1 MIPIKNLFFILCYA
15 WGRLDE
21 GELVSASVDEVKTP
35 QDLLAR
41 ILINGANRVL
51 KDGLD
56 RGYLEFAEES
66 SSLRGKIDFSTSI
79 SRLLFEQ
86 AKAATFVDELSHNI
100 LHNQILKTTL
110 LSLSNSDLVDA
121 KLRPELAR
129 LVRKFNDVDL
139 IRLTASV
146 FKRVKIH
153 QNNSFYAFLTN
164 VCELVFLQGTPSSE
178 IGNIKIR
185 DFSRDEVKM
194 RKVFQDFVF
203 NFYKLNQKE
212 YSVSSPELKWGAVG
226 DYESLKYLPVM
237 RTDVT
242 LSSPSRKII
251 LDTKYYKE
259 AFQFNFGKKSIQSEH
274 LYQLNAYLDSA
285 QRTVKEGQ
293 KIDGI
298 LLYPATNDEFIIE
311 FELREH
317 SVVVAAI
324 DMRQDSIQIS
334 QRLMNLLMAS
344 ESA

>member
-21 GELVSASVDEVKTP
+21 GELVSASLDEVNTP

-86 AKAATFVDELSHNI
+86 AKAATFIDELSHNI

-121 KLRPELAR
+121 KLRSELAR
-129 LVRKFNDVDL
+129 LVRKFNDVDS
-139 IRLTASV
+139 IRLTPSV
-146 FKRVKIH
+146 FKRVQIH

-164 VCELVFLQGTPSSE
+164 VCELVYLQGTPSSE
-178 IGNIKIR
+178 IGNMKIR

-212 YSVSSPELKWGAVG
+212 YSVASERLTWGAIG
-226 DYESLKYLPVM
+226 DEDALRHLPNM
-237 RTDVT
+237 YTDVS
-242 LSSPSRKII
+242 LSSSTRKII
-251 LDTKYYKE
+251 LDTKYYAE
-259 AFQFNFGKKSIQSEH
+259 AFQSNWGKQSFHSSH
-274 LYQLNAYLDSA
+274 LYQLNTYLDSA
-285 QRTVKEGQ
+285 QRASNDGRRL
-293 KIDGI
+293 DGI
-298 LLYPATNDEFIIE
+298 LLYPATNDEFTFK

-317 SVVVAAI
+317 SIIVAAL
-324 DMRQDSIQIS
+324 DMRQDSSLIS
-334 QRLMNLLMAS
+334 ERMLRLLD
-344 ESA
+344 

>member
-21 GELVSASVDEVKTP
+21 GELVSASVDEVNTP

-41 ILINGANRVL
+41 ILINGSNRLL

-66 SSLRGKIDFSTSI
+66 SSLRGKIDFSASI

-86 AKAATFVDELSHNI
+86 AKASTFVDELSHNI

-110 LSLSNSDLVDA
+110 LSLSNSDLVDS
-121 KLRPELAR
+121 KLRSELAR
-129 LVRKFNDVDL
+129 LVRKFNGVDL

-146 FKRVKIH
+146 FKRVQIH

-164 VCELVFLQGTPSSE
+164 VCELVYLQGTPNSE
-178 IGNIKIR
+178 IGNTKIR

-212 YSVSSPELKWGAVG
+212 YSVTSERLTWGAHG
-226 DYESLKYLPVM
+226 DEDALKLLPNM
-237 RTDVT
+237 YTDVS
-242 LSSPSRKII
+242 LSSPTKKII
-251 LDTKYYKE
+251 LDTKYYAE
-259 AFQFNFGKKSIQSEH
+259 AFQSNWGKQSFHSPH
-274 LYQLNAYLDSA
+274 LYQLNTYLDAA
-285 QRTVKEGQ
+285 QRTSSDDRRL
-293 KIDGI
+293 DGV
-298 LLYPATNDEFIIE
+298 LLYPATNDEFTFK
-311 FELREH
+311 FELRDH
-317 SVVVAAI
+317 SITVAAL
-324 DMRQDSIQIS
+324 DMRQDSSQITS
-334 QRLMNLLMAS
+334 RLLVLLN
-344 ESA
+344 

>member
-21 GELVSASVDEVKTP
+21 GELVSASLDEVKTP

-41 ILINGANRVL
+41 ILINGSNRIL

-110 LSLSNSDLVDA
+110 LSLSSSELVNS
-121 KLRPELAR
+121 KLRSELAR
-129 LVRKFNDVDL
+129 LVRKFNDVDS

-146 FKRVKIH
+146 FNRVQIH

-164 VCELVFLQGTPSSE
+164 VCELVYLQGTPNSAQ
-178 IGNIKIR
+178 GDIKIR

-194 RKVFQDFVF
+194 RKVFQDFIF

-212 YSVSSPELKWGAVG
+212 YSVSSERLTWGALG
-226 DYESLKYLPVM
+226 EEDALNLLPNM
-237 RTDVT
+237 YTDVS

-251 LDTKYYKE
+251 LDTKYYAE
-259 AFQFNFGKKSIQSEH
+259 AFQSNWGKQSFHSSH
-274 LYQLNAYLDSA
+274 LYQLNTYLDSA
-285 QRTVKEGQ
+285 QRTSKEVRRL
-293 KIDGI
+293 DGV
-298 LLYPATNDEFIIE
+298 LLYPATNDEFSFK
-311 FELREH
+311 FELRDH
-317 SVVVAAI
+317 SITVAAL
-324 DMRQDSIQIS
+324 DMRQDSSQIS
-334 QRLMNLLMAS
+334 ARLLEFL
-344 ESA
+344 EKC

>member
-21 GELVSASVDEVKTP
+21 GELVSASLDEVSTP
-35 QDLLAR
+35 QELLAR
-41 ILINGANRVL
+41 ILINGSNRIL

-66 SSLRGKIDFSTSI
+66 SSLRGKIDFSNSI
-79 SRLLFEQ
+79 SRLLFQQ

-110 LSLSNSDLVDA
+110 ISLSNSDLVDV
-121 KLRPELAR
+121 KLRSELAR

-146 FKRVKIH
+146 FKRVQIH

-164 VCELVFLQGTPSSE
+164 VCELVYLQGTPNSE
-178 IGNIKIR
+178 QGGMKIR

-212 YSVSSPELKWGAVG
+212 YSVASERLTWGALG
-226 DYESLKYLPVM
+226 DDDALKLLPNM
-237 RTDVT
+237 YTDVS
-242 LSSPSRKII
+242 LSSPTRKLI
-251 LDTKYYKE
+251 LDTKYYSE
-259 AFQFNFGKKSIQSEH
+259 AFQSNWGKQSFHSSH
-274 LYQLNAYLDSA
+274 LYQLNTYLDSA
-285 QRTVKEGQ
+285 QRTANDQ
-293 KIDGI
+293 RRLDGV
-298 LLYPATNDEFIIE
+298 LLYPATNEEFTFK
-311 FELREH
+311 FELRSH
-317 SVVVAAI
+317 SITVASI
-324 DMRQDSIQIS
+324 DMRLDSILICE
-334 QRLMNLLMAS
+334 RLLRLLD
-344 ESA
+344 

>member
-1 MIPIKNLFFILCYA
+1 MIPIKNLYFILCYA

-21 GELVSASVDEVKTP
+21 GELVSASVDEVSSP
-35 QDLLAR
+35 PDLLAR
-41 ILINGANRVL
+41 ILINGSNRIL

-100 LHNQILKTTL
+100 LHNQILKATL
-110 LSLSNSDLVDA
+110 ISLSNSDLVDA
-121 KLRPELAR
+121 KLRSELAR

-146 FKRVKIH
+146 FKRVQIH

-164 VCELVFLQGTPSSE
+164 VCELVYLQGTPSSE
-178 IGNIKIR
+178 IGSIKIR

-203 NFYKLNQKE
+203 NFYKLNQQE
-212 YSVSSPELKWGAVG
+212 YFVSSPQLNWGAVG
-226 DYESLKYLPVM
+226 DAEALKLLPNM
-237 RTDVT
+237 YTDVT
-242 LSSPSRKII
+242 LSSPLRKII
-251 LDTKYYKE
+251 LDTKYYAD
-259 AFQFNFGKKSIQSEH
+259 AFQSNWGKQSFHSSH

-285 QRTVKEGQ
+285 QR
-293 KIDGI
+293 IS
-298 LLYPATNDEFIIE
+298 TN
-311 FELREH
+311 
-317 SVVVAAI
+317 
-324 DMRQDSIQIS
+324 
-334 QRLMNLLMAS
+334 
-344 ESA
+344 

>member
-1 MIPIKNLFFILCYA
+1 MIPIKNLFFVLCYA

-21 GELVSASVDEVKTP
+21 GELVSASVDEVSTP

-56 RGYLEFAEES
+56 RGYLEFDEES

-121 KLRPELAR
+121 KLRSELAR

-146 FKRVKIH
+146 FKRVQIH

-164 VCELVFLQGTPSSE
+164 VCELVYLQGTPSSE
-178 IGNIKIR
+178 IGSIKIR
-185 DFSRDEVKM
+185 DFSQDEVKM

-203 NFYKLNQKE
+203 NFYKLNQQE
-212 YSVSSPELKWGAVG
+212 YFVSSPQLNWGAVG
-226 DYESLKYLPVM
+226 DTEALKLLPNM
-237 RTDVT
+237 YTDVT
-242 LSSPSRKII
+242 LSSPFRKII
-251 LDTKYYKE
+251 LDTKYYAD
-259 AFQFNFGKKSIQSEH
+259 AFQSNWGKQSFHSSH

-285 QRTVKEGQ
+285 QRTFKEGQ
-293 KIDGI
+293 RIDGI
-298 LLYPATNDEFIIE
+298 LLYPATNNEFTFK
-311 FELREH
+311 FELRSH
-317 SVVVAAI
+317 SITVAAL
-324 DMRQDSIQIS
+324 DLRNDSSHIGA
-334 QRLMNLLMAS
+334 RLLGLLS
-344 ESA
+344 

>member
-21 GELVSASVDEVKTP
+21 GELVSASVDEVRTP

-100 LHNQILKTTL
+100 LHNQILKATL
-110 LSLSNSDLVDA
+110 ISLSNSDLVDE
-121 KLRPELAR
+121 KLRSELAR

-146 FKRVKIH
+146 FKRVQIH

-164 VCELVFLQGTPSSE
+164 VCELVYLQGTPNSD
-178 IGNIKIR
+178 IGNLKMR

-194 RKVFQDFVF
+194 RKVFQDFAF

-212 YSVSSPELKWGAVG
+212 YSVASERLTWGALG
-226 DYESLKYLPVM
+226 EEDALKLLPNM
-237 RTDVT
+237 YTDVC
-242 LSSPSRKII
+242 LSSPTRKII
-251 LDTKYYKE
+251 LDTKYYAE
-259 AFQFNFGKKSIQSEH
+259 AFQSNWGKQSFHSSH
-274 LYQLNAYLDSA
+274 LYQLNTYLDSA
-285 QRTVKEGQ
+285 QRTSKDVRRL
-293 KIDGI
+293 DGV
-298 LLYPATNDEFIIE
+298 LLYPATNNEFTFK
-311 FELREH
+311 FELRSH
-317 SVVVAAI
+317 SITVASI
-324 DMRQDSIQIS
+324 DMRQDAVQITK
-334 QRLMNLLMAS
+334 RLLSLI
-344 ESA
+344 